1 MDMVVIRLART
12 GSKHN
17 PSYRV
22 TVADQ
27 RAAARGRF
35 IEVIGHYQPL
45 SKDKKVLIDT
55 ERYDSW
61 VKKGARPSQVVA
73 NLYKRLNAKSEEA
86 PNGTQRNSGKS
97 HQETGG

>member
-1 MDMVVIRLART
+1 MVVIRLART

-27 RAAARGRF
+27 RAAVKGRF

-45 SKDKKVLIDT
+45 SKDKTARIDG
-55 ERYDSW
+55 EKYDNW
-61 VKKGARPSQVVA
+61 VKKGAQPSRVVA
-73 NLYKRLNAKSEEA
+73 NLYKKLKTKEEGKSD
-86 PNGTQRNSGKS
+86 GTQGNRGRSD
-97 HQETGG
+97 